1 MHKEVPSRHFGKIE
15 REKMPTLNLGTTK
28 AKVEWCLVNKPK
40 TREDDTIL
48 ALSVWKYFH
57 EEDYKHLLYV
67 SLKSLH
73 IDIPS
78 LLTLMPGSHMNKLP
92 SFESCRRLRQKF
104 NEAGQYL
111 PEDKAVL
118 KRRGIKFEEV
128 LDYVREET

>member
-1 MHKEVPSRHFGKIE
+1 MT
-15 REKMPTLNLGTTK
+15 TLDLGTTK
-28 AKVEWCLVNKPK
+28 AKVEWCLLHKPK

-57 EEDYKHLLYV
+57 EEDYKHLLFL

-73 IDIPS
+73 IDIPT
-78 LLTLMPGSHMNKLP
+78 LLTVLPDSHMDKLP

-104 NEAGQYL
+104 NEKGLYL
-111 PEDKAVL
+111 PEDETVL
-118 KRRGIKFEEV
+118 QRRGKIKHV